1 MQLISII
8 SGLFQLKSYIF
19 LPLFLLAMCTVMR
32 MHPKKALPCCVWV
45 GTGLLGVSCV
55 STLLSDTLAPLV
67 VQVQQH
73 WHLQYQALDIGSA
86 PASITAF
93 SLPFAPLL
101 LPLLLGINLILV
113 RKQWV
118 QTLHIDLFNYWF
130 YLITAGFAYQVSGS
144 LATAILAALA
154 HSVITL
160 LLADYSAEQVCSFTG
175 MNNISVPHGFAAATI
190 PLLLGLNRLFMR
202 ILPKK
207 HTRKVGRIAGI
218 WNNPACIGLLF
229 GAAFA
234 LLAGCGFAELL
245 QVAMKTAAMMV
256 LFPEMLHF
264 LIDGLL
270 PISNHA
276 SVFFTSRLKLKNVR
290 IGIGS
295 SLLAANQDVLRL
307 GFCMIPVLLLLSVC
321 LPGNTT
327 LPLGE
332 LPFAAYYVCYGAVLI
347 KGTGGHRFL
356 ACAFMMPIVLWIASW
371 AAPYFTQLCAGT
383 GVELGVKGQLIT
395 TLALGNRF
403 LLFFTVLSRFHLFGD
418 FCILLIMSF
427 PIYRRS
433 RERV

>member
-1 MQLISII
+1 MHGYADASKKGTSLLCMGRNRIAWSQLCE
-8 SGLFQLKSYIF
+8 YIAF
-19 LPLFLLAMCTVMR
+19 C
-32 MHPKKALPCCVWV
+32 
-45 GTGLLGVSCV
+45 
-55 STLLSDTLAPLV
+55 TLAPLV

-218 WNNPACIGLLF
+218 WNNPACIGLLLVRPLLCWQ
-229 GAAFA
+229 AA
-234 LLAGCGFAELL
+234 
-245 QVAMKTAAMMV
+245 
-256 LFPEMLHF
+256 
-264 LIDGLL
+264 
-270 PISNHA
+270 
-276 SVFFTSRLKLKNVR
+276 
-290 IGIGS
+290 GS
-295 SLLAANQDVLRL
+295 
-307 GFCMIPVLLLLSVC
+307 LS
-321 LPGNTT
+321 
-327 LPLGE
+327 
-332 LPFAAYYVCYGAVLI
+332 CY
-347 KGTGGHRFL
+347 R
-356 ACAFMMPIVLWIASW
+356 
-371 AAPYFTQLCAGT
+371 
-383 GVELGVKGQLIT
+383 
-395 TLALGNRF
+395 
-403 LLFFTVLSRFHLFGD
+403 
-418 FCILLIMSF
+418 
-427 PIYRRS
+427 
-433 RERV
+433 